1 VTAADLCFANVP
13 QSVGSLRQDDNV
25 RDFAGGLACVELA
38 GRENVVILL
47 IKVPAYPSRQVL
59 AGSLWQQWNCDICD
73 IFSP

>member
-1 VTAADLCFANVP
+1 VTAADLYFANVP
-13 QSVGSLRQDDNV
+13 QGIVSLRQDDKT
-25 RDFAGGLACVELA
+25 RDFDRGLACIELA